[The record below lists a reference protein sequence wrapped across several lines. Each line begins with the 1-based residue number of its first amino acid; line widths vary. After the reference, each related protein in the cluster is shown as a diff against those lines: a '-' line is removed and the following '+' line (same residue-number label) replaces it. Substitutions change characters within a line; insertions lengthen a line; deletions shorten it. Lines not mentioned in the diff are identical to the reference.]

1 MADPKGSLNPVTVH
15 FVDTAPAVSQSVPV
29 TAANPLPVVIAAG
42 GADADVNLAAVG
54 GTATAVGSGASSNG
68 TQRVILATDSPGVVP
83 SAAAGVG
90 IANVNSSALATG
102 QVIKNG
108 AGNLYGFTVTT
119 TSVAGYALV
128 FNSTT
133 VPASGAVTPID
144 AFYVGAFGS
153 VSRTYDPPL
162 VCSTGISIA
171 FSSAVT
177 PFTKTDSATAFISG
191 QAV

>member
-1 MADPKGSLNPVTVH
+1 MTSAPVNVSNPAFTNATGDNVTVS
-15 FVDTAPAVSQSVPV
+15 T
-29 TAANPLPVVIAAG
+29 TTPLPVEITG
-42 GADADVNLAAVG
+42 GGTIDLDVNLVEVG
-54 GTATAVGSGASSNG
+54 GAAIAIGQALMAASLPVAIASNQSAIPV
-68 TQRVILATDSPGVVP
+68 TPSP

-90 IANVNSSALATG
+90 IANVVSTALETG
-102 QVIKNG
+102 HVIKAG

-128 FNSTT
+128 FNATA
-133 VPASGAVTPID
+133 VPAAGAVTPID

-177 PFTKTDSATAFISG
+177 PFTKTDSATAFISA

>member
-1 MADPKGSLNPVTVH
+1 MPNADKVTLLNSNNTPVDAT
-15 FVDTAPAVSQSVPV
+15 
-29 TAANPLPVVIAAG
+29 NPLYVTPVSGGVDQDVNIAAVAG
-42 GADADVNLAAVG
+42 VATPVGNGAATTALRVAIADTYPPPTPA
-54 GTATAVGSGASSNG
+54 ATAG
-68 TQRVILATDSPGVVP
+68 L
-83 SAAAGVG
+83 G
-90 IANVNSSALATG
+90 IANVVSTALETG
-102 QVIKNG
+102 HVIKNG

-119 TSVAGYALV
+119 TSVAGYALI

-133 VPASGAVTPID
+133 VPAAGAVTPID

-162 VCSTGISIA
+162 VCGTGISIA